1 MTKGCIMIRNVGAQN
16 NSTILNDM
24 KKNDVHDT
32 QNIEKQAIEKQS
44 RVDELKKQIVNGDY
58 QIDLRATATKMAQE
72 LKPDL

>member
-1 MTKGCIMIRNVGAQN
+1 MIRNVGAQN

-58 QIDLRATATKMAQE
+58 QIDLLATATKMAQE

>member
-1 MTKGCIMIRNVGAQN
+1 MIRNVGAQN